1 MWNSLMEQEVA
12 RFIAHHQLLDKAG
25 RHIVALSGGADSV
38 ALLRVLLN
46 LGYTVEAAHCNFHLR
61 GEESERDEQFVV
73 SLCKRLD
80 VPLHRIHFDT
90 NEYATLHKVS
100 IEMAARQL
108 RYRYFEQLRQD
119 ISADTVC
126 VAHHRDDAVETLLMN
141 LLRGAGIHGLT
152 GIRPKNG
159 NIVRPLLCVSR
170 QQIVGYLDAIGQPY
184 VTDSTNLQPDV
195 LRNKIRLQL
204 IPLLQEL
211 SPAASEQIH
220 TSALHLAEAERV
232 YDDAIQRQ
240 SASVLINMPDAIDAI
255 DVDQLLLTPSPASLL
270 HELLLRYGFT
280 SAAADQVFSQ
290 LSTLQPGRSFTSAT
304 HRLVVDRRKLLIEP
318 LREDVKEQRL
328 PEPGN
333 YRLSDGHRLRLSVVT
348 PPTVSRQPEQAS
360 LDADKVRFPLTI
372 RPIVQGDRFQPY
384 GMKGTQLVSDYLTN
398 RKRSTI
404 EKRRQLVVCDA
415 SGAVVWLV
423 GERTDGRFA
432 VDCETARTLLVSYT
446 TQ

>member
-1 MWNSLMEQEVA
+1 MEQEVA
-12 RFIAHHQLLDKAG
+12 RFIARHRLLNKPG
-25 RHIVALSGGADSV
+25 LHIVALSGGADSV
-38 ALLRVLLN
+38 ALLRVLLS
-46 LGYTVEAAHCNFHLR
+46 LGYRVEAAHCNFHLR

-73 SLCKRLD
+73 SLCKQLG
-80 VPLHRIHFDT
+80 VAIHRVHFDT
-90 NEYATLHKVS
+90 QEYATLHKVS

-119 ISADTVC
+119 ISAETIC
-126 VAHHRDDAVETLLMN
+126 VAHHRNDAVETLLMN

-170 QQIVGYLDAIGQPY
+170 QQIVSYLDTIGQPY
-184 VTDSTNLQPDV
+184 VTDSTNLMPDV

-220 TSALHLAEAERV
+220 TTALHLAEAERV
-232 YDDAIQRQ
+232 YDDAIRRQ
-240 SASVLINMPDAIDAI
+240 SDTVLTPLPDEIDAI
-255 DVDQLLLTPSPASLL
+255 DIDLLQQMPSPESLL

-280 SAAADQVFSQ
+280 SATADQVSLQ
-290 LSTLQPGRSFTSAT
+290 LAMLQPGRCFESTT

-318 LREDVKEQRL
+318 LSEEVKEQRL

-333 YRLSDGHRLRLSVVT
+333 YVLSDGHRLRLSVVT
-348 PPTVSRQPEQAS
+348 PPIVSRQSEEAT
-360 LDADKVRFPLTI
+360 LDADKVRFPLTV
-372 RPIVQGDRFQPY
+372 RPACQGDRFQPY

-398 RKRSTI
+398 RKRSLI

-432 VDCETARTLLVSYT
+432 VDRETVRTLLLSYT